1 LVRWGMPEVRILA
14 AVHEPMSVTLTDEI
28 KSFVQ
33 EKVATGAFPS
43 EEAVLQ
49 EAVRRF
55 RQEEEADSFGRRG
68 KQVSFDNLI
77 DYEAIAS

>member
-1 LVRWGMPEVRILA
+1 MKQSSSSPDSSRDWTRDRSVRR
-14 AVHEPMSVTLTDEI
+14 
-28 KSFVQ
+28 FVQ

-55 RQEEEADSFGRRG
+55 RQDEQVAAFGRRG
-68 KQVSFDNLI
+68 NQASFEDLI

>member
-1 LVRWGMPEVRILA
+1 MPEVRILA
-14 AVHEPMSVTLTDEI
+14 AVRESMSVTLTDEI

-55 RQEEEADSFGRRG
+55 QQEEEAAAFGRRG
-68 KQVSFDNLI
+68 KQGSFEDLI

>member
-1 LVRWGMPEVRILA
+1 MPEGRTLA
-14 AVHEPMSVTLTDEI
+14 AEREAMYVTLTDEA
-28 KSFVQ
+28 KSFVG
-33 EKVATGAFPS
+33 EMVATGAFPS

-55 RQEEEADSFGRRG
+55 RQEEQAGAFGRRG
-68 KQVSFDNLI
+68 KQASFEDLI

>member
-1 LVRWGMPEVRILA
+1 MPEVRILA
-14 AVHEPMSVTLTDEI
+14 AGRESMSVTLTDEI

-33 EKVATGAFPS
+33 EKVASGAFPS
-43 EEAVLQ
+43 VEAVLQ

-55 RQEEEADSFGRRG
+55 RQEEQSGAFGRRG
-68 KQVSFDNLI
+68 TQASFEDLI

>member
-1 LVRWGMPEVRILA
+1 MPGCRILTA
-14 AVHEPMSVTLTDEI
+14 GREAMYVTLTDEI

-43 EEAVLQ
+43 EAAVLQ

-55 RQEEEADSFGRRG
+55 RQQEQAAFLGRRD
-68 KQVSFDNLI
+68 QQASFDDLI

>member
-1 LVRWGMPEVRILA
+1 MPEGRILA
-14 AVHEPMSVTLTDEI
+14 AGRESMSVRLTDEI

-33 EKVATGAFPS
+33 EKVATGAFTS

-55 RQEEEADSFGRRG
+55 RQEEEAAAFGRGG
-68 KQVSFDNLI
+68 KQGSFEDLI

>member
-1 LVRWGMPEVRILA
+1 MPEVRILA
-14 AVHEPMSVTLTDEI
+14 AVRESMSVTLTDEI

-55 RQEEEADSFGRRG
+55 RQEEQAADFGRRG
-68 KQVSFDNLI
+68 KQASFEDLI

>member
-1 LVRWGMPEVRILA
+1 MPEGRILA
-14 AVHEPMSVTLTDEI
+14 AGRESMSVTLTDEI

-55 RQEEEADSFGRRG
+55 RQEEEAAAFGRRG
-68 KQVSFDNLI
+68 KQRRFEDLI

>member
-1 LVRWGMPEVRILA
+1 
-14 AVHEPMSVTLTDEI
+14 MSGRRLLTAEREAIYVTLTDEI

-43 EEAVLQ
+43 EEAVLE

-55 RQEEEADSFGRRG
+55 RQQEQAAFFSLRDQQGSY
-68 KQVSFDNLI
+68 DDLI

>member
-1 LVRWGMPEVRILA
+1 MPEGRILA
-14 AVHEPMSVTLTDEI
+14 AEGEAMYVTLTDEI
-28 KSFVQ
+28 KSFVR
-33 EKVATGAFPS
+33 EMVATGAFSS

-55 RQEEEADSFGRRG
+55 QQEDQAGGLIQRR
-68 KQVSFDNLI
+68 KQAMFDDLI

>member
-1 LVRWGMPEVRILA
+1 MTEGRILPA
-14 AVHEPMSVTLTDEI
+14 ERTPMYVTLTDEI
-28 KSFVQ
+28 KSFIH

-43 EEAVLQ
+43 EEAVLE

-55 RQEEEADSFGRRG
+55 RHEDQAESYAHHLRDTAR
-68 KQVSFDNLI
+68 FDGLI

>member
-1 LVRWGMPEVRILA
+1 MPEVRILA
-14 AVHEPMSVTLTDEI
+14 AVRESMSVTLTDEI

-33 EKVATGAFPS
+33 EKVATGEFPS
-43 EEAVLQ
+43 EVAVLQ

-55 RQEEEADSFGRRG
+55 RQEEEAAAFGRRG
-68 KQVSFDNLI
+68 KQRRFEDLI

>member
-1 LVRWGMPEVRILA
+1 MPEVRILA
-14 AVHEPMSVTLTDEI
+14 AGRESMSVTLTDEI

-33 EKVATGAFPS
+33 EKVASGAFPS
-43 EEAVLQ
+43 VEAVLQ

-55 RQEEEADSFGRRG
+55 RQEEQAGAFGRRG
-68 KQVSFDNLI
+68 KQASFEDLI

>member
-1 LVRWGMPEVRILA
+1 MPKGRILGPGREA
-14 AVHEPMSVTLTDEI
+14 LYVTLTDEI

-43 EEAVLQ
+43 EEAVLH

-55 RQEEEADSFGRRG
+55 RQEEQAAAFGRRG
-68 KQVSFDNLI
+68 NQASFEDLI

>member
-1 LVRWGMPEVRILA
+1 MPEGRILA
-14 AVHEPMSVTLTDEI
+14 AGRESMSVTLTDEI

-33 EKVATGAFPS
+33 EKVASGAFPS
-43 EEAVLQ
+43 VEAVLQ

-55 RQEEEADSFGRRG
+55 RQEEQAGAFGRRG
-68 KQVSFDNLI
+68 KHASFEDLI

>member
-1 LVRWGMPEVRILA
+1 MPEGCILA
-14 AVHEPMSVTLTDEI
+14 AGRESFSVTLTDEI

-55 RQEEEADSFGRRG
+55 RQEEQAGAFGRRG
-68 KQVSFDNLI
+68 KQASFEDLI

>member
-1 LVRWGMPEVRILA
+1 MPEVRILA
-14 AVHEPMSVTLTDEI
+14 AVRESMSVTLTDEI

-43 EEAVLQ
+43 VEAVLQ

-55 RQEEEADSFGRRG
+55 RQEEEAAAFGRRG
-68 KQVSFDNLI
+68 KQGSFEDLI

>member
-1 LVRWGMPEVRILA
+1 MPEVRILA
-14 AVHEPMSVTLTDEI
+14 AVRESMSVTLTDEI

-33 EKVATGAFPS
+33 EKVAAGAFPS

-55 RQEEEADSFGRRG
+55 RQEEEIGRAH
-68 KQVSFDNLI
+68 V
-77 DYEAIAS
+77 

>member
-1 LVRWGMPEVRILA
+1 MPEGRILA
-14 AVHEPMSVTLTDEI
+14 AGRESLSVTLADEI

-55 RQEEEADSFGRRG
+55 RQEEQAAAFGRRG
-68 KQVSFDNLI
+68 KQTSFEDLI

>member
-1 LVRWGMPEVRILA
+1 MPGRRILA
-14 AVHEPMSVTLTDEI
+14 AGREAMYVTLTDEI
-28 KSFVQ
+28 KTFVQ

-43 EEAVLQ
+43 EEAVVQ

-55 RQEEEADSFGRRG
+55 RQQERAAFFGGRD
-68 KQVSFDNLI
+68 KHASYDDLI

>member
-1 LVRWGMPEVRILA
+1 MPEGRTLA
-14 AVHEPMSVTLTDEI
+14 AERETLYVTLTDEA
-28 KSFVQ
+28 KSFVR
-33 EKVATGAFPS
+33 EMVATGAFPS

-55 RQEEEADSFGRRG
+55 RQEDQAIGYIHRRKQASFE
-68 KQVSFDNLI
+68 DLI

>member
-1 LVRWGMPEVRILA
+1 MPEVRILA
-14 AVHEPMSVTLTDEI
+14 AGRESMSVTLTDEI
-28 KSFVQ
+28 NSFVQ

-43 EEAVLQ
+43 VEAVVQ

-55 RQEEEADSFGRRG
+55 RQEEQAAAFVRRG
-68 KQVSFDNLI
+68 KQASFEDLI

>member
-1 LVRWGMPEVRILA
+1 MPEGRILA
-14 AVHEPMSVTLTDEI
+14 AGRESMSVTLTDEI

-33 EKVATGAFPS
+33 EKVASGAFPS
-43 EEAVLQ
+43 VEAVLQ

-55 RQEEEADSFGRRG
+55 RQEEQAAAFGRRG
-68 KQVSFDNLI
+68 KRASFDDLI